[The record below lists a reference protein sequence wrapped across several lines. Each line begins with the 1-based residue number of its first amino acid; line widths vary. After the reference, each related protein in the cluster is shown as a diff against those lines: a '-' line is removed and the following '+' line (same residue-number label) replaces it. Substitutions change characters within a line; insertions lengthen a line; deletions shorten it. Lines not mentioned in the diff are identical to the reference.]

1 MAVRARVKA
10 NKEKMLDK
18 EMLLELWGIIGQLP
32 RAILGRLLKTDQR
45 SKYKA
50 KTIQHQWGLCDA
62 WISALDPSWQRER
75 LDKYDQ
81 DQVNVVDESKM
92 DELLQEMRSVMGVEV
107 ELH

>member
-1 MAVRARVKA
+1 M
-10 NKEKMLDK
+10 D
-18 EMLLELWGIIGQLP
+18 G
-32 RAILGRLLKTDQR
+32 
-45 SKYKA
+45 
-50 KTIQHQWGLCDA
+50 
-62 WISALDPSWQRER
+62 ER